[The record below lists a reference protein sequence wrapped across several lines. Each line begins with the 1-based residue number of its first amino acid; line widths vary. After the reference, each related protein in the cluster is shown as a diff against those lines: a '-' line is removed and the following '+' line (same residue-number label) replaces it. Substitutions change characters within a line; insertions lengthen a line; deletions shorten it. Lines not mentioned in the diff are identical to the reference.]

1 MPGYYTYLIS
11 SLPMLHFG
19 MEPPLS
25 FERFLQLC
33 DGLIADSDI
42 DILKA
47 TSVVGECGYEE
58 SPATFPPK
66 ADQPLA
72 EKKWRAF
79 DITLRNELVKIR
91 AARKRLDPLKYIRG
105 GEYAEPAI
113 AHIALHAYRAPSILE
128 AEKILDQVRW
138 RFLEGLS
145 AGHYFDIDA
154 LIIYA
159 SKLLILE
166 RWDRIDTA
174 DRPRM
179 VENVVKQISDEP
191 KDYQR
196 Q

>member
-19 MEPPLS
+19 MEPPLPL
-25 FERFLQLC
+25 ERFLQLC

-58 SPATFPPK
+58 FSPT
-66 ADQPLA
+66 L
-72 EKKWRAF
+72 KKWRAF

-105 GEYAEPAI
+105 GEYTEPAI
-113 AHIALHAYRAPSILE
+113 THIALHAYRAPSILE
-128 AEKILDQVRW
+128 AEKILDQERW
-138 RFLEGLS
+138 RFLEWLS
-145 AGHYFDIDA
+145 VEHYFDIDV

-174 DRPRM
+174 DKASII
-179 VENVVKQISDEP
+179 ENVVKQISEEP